1 MASPVPKI
9 VQPTPPD
16 PHASMPPRAK
26 PASAAARRSRA
37 APAED
42 PLARLDFQAD
52 SLGYALRRAQV
63 RAYDLF
69 FEMLGEMDLSPAR
82 LTALSLIATEAD
94 INQATLARRLGVA
107 GPSVLKLVD
116 ALEDAG
122 LVCRLD
128 VASDRRRYSL
138 ALTATGRARMET
150 LRTRLEAYEARL
162 AAQLTAA
169 ERAQLMNLL
178 ERVAR

>member
-1 MASPVPKI
+1 
-9 VQPTPPD
+9 
-16 PHASMPPRAK
+16 MPPRAK
-26 PASAAARRSRA
+26 PASAAARRSRTA
-37 APAED
+37 AED

-52 SLGYALRRAQV
+52 SLGYAVRRAQV

-82 LTALSLIATEAD
+82 LTALSIIATEAD

-138 ALTATGRARMET
+138 ALTASGRAKMEAM
-150 LRTRLEAYEARL
+150 RTRLDAYEARL
-162 AAQLTAA
+162 AAKLSAA
-169 ERAQLMNLL
+169 ERAQLMDLL

>member
-1 MASPVPKI
+1 
-9 VQPTPPD
+9 
-16 PHASMPPRAK
+16 MPPRAK
-26 PASAAARRSRA
+26 PASTAARRSRA
-37 APAED
+37 TPAED

-52 SLGYALRRAQV
+52 SLGYALRRTQV

-82 LTALSLIATEAD
+82 LTALSIIATEAD
-94 INQATLARRLGVA
+94 INQATLARRLNVA

-128 VASDRRRYSL
+128 VASDRRRYLL
-138 ALTATGRARMET
+138 ALTATGRARMEA
-150 LRTRLEAYEARL
+150 LRTRMEAYEARL

-169 ERAQLMNLL
+169 ERAQLMDLL

>member
-1 MASPVPKI
+1 M
-9 VQPTPPD
+9 PT
-16 PHASMPPRAK
+16 RAK
-26 PASAAARRSRA
+26 PAAASARRSRA
-37 APAED
+37 AAGED
-42 PLARLDFQAD
+42 PLARFDFQAD

-63 RAYDLF
+63 RAYDMF

-82 LTALSLIATEAD
+82 LTALSIIATQAD
-94 INQATLARRLGVA
+94 INQAGLARQLGVA

-128 VASDRRRYSL
+128 VANDRRRYSL
-138 ALTATGRARMET
+138 ALTATGRAKMEA

-162 AAQLTAA
+162 ASGLSAA
-169 ERAQLMNLL
+169 ERSQLMALL